1 MTGRRRR
8 LVTAT
13 VGLGAMLLCSRV
25 EAANCAIAT
34 TAVSFGVYDVFSVTA
49 NDSTGTVTIRC
60 TGNAANVTVTL
71 SKGAST
77 TFNPR
82 ILTSGSNTLTYNL
95 LTTAARST
103 IWGDNT
109 GGTVLYTNAAPPN
122 NTNVVVTIYGRITA
136 GQDVSAG
143 SYSDSITATV
153 YF

>member
-1 MTGRRRR
+1 MTERRRW
-8 LVTAT
+8 LGTAIG
-13 VGLGAMLLCSRV
+13 GLGAMLLCSRV
-25 EAANCAIAT
+25 EAANCTIST
-34 TAVSFGVYDVFSVTA
+34 TAVSFGVYDVFSGTA

-71 SKGAST
+71 SKGTST

-82 ILTSGSNTLTYNL
+82 ILTSGSNTLNYNL
-95 LTTAARST
+95 FTTAARNT

-109 GGTVLYTNAAPPN
+109 GGTSLYTNASPPN
-122 NTNVVVTIYGRITA
+122 NSNIVVTIYGRITA

-153 YF
+153 NF